1 MDRMIYTAL
10 TGMDASMARQRAI
23 ANNLANVSTPGFRG
37 ESFAALS
44 MRITGEQMEARS
56 FAQGGVRGVDLTPGT
71 IVQTGRSLDI
81 AVNNDALI
89 AFQGPEGGEVYSRR
103 GDLAIGPAGTL
114 ENGDGLLVMGENGPI
129 TLPAGADI
137 SIGKD
142 GHIFAGD
149 PAAPEQPAEEVAR
162 IKLVGTEGST
172 ILKGLDGHLR
182 VPNDG
187 VLPVDP
193 TAEVT
198 SGALEQS
205 NVDSATALVEMIE
218 AQRSF
223 EMRAKLFSTARELD
237 ERGASLMSL
246 NS

>member
-44 MRITGEQMEARS
+44 MKITGQQMEARS

-71 IVQTGRSLDI
+71 VVQTGRALDI
-81 AVNNDALI
+81 AVNGDALI
-89 AFQGPEGGEVYSRR
+89 ALQAPEGGEVYSRR
-103 GDLAIGPAGTL
+103 GDLAIGPTGTL
-114 ENGDGLLVMGENGPI
+114 ENGEGLLVMGENGRI
-129 TLPAGADI
+129 TVPAGA
-137 SIGKD
+137 SVTIGKD
-142 GHIFAGD
+142 GRVFASD
-149 PAAPEQPAEEVAR
+149 PALANQPPEEVGQ
-162 IKLVGTEGST
+162 IKLASVEGST
-172 ILKGLDGHLR
+172 ILKDLDGHLR
-182 VPNDG
+182 VPDDG

-223 EMRAKLFSTARELD
+223 EMRAKLFTTASELD
-237 ERGASLMSL
+237 ETGASLMSL

>member
-37 ESFAALS
+37 ESFAALT
-44 MRITGEQMEARS
+44 MKITGDQLEARS
-56 FAQGGVRGVDLTPGT
+56 FAQGGVRGVDLTPGSV
-71 IVQTGRSLDI
+71 VQSGRALDI
-81 AVNNDALI
+81 AVQGDALI

-103 GDLAIGPAGTL
+103 GDLAIGPSGTL

-129 TLPAGADI
+129 ALPTGQAI

-142 GHIFAGD
+142 GRIFAND

-162 IKLVGTEGST
+162 IKLASAEGST
-172 ILKGLDGHLR
+172 VLKGLDGHLR
-182 VPNDG
+182 VADDG
-187 VLPVDP
+187 VLPADP

-205 NVDSATALVEMIE
+205 NVDSASALVDMIE

-223 EMRAKLFSTARELD
+223 EMRAKLFSTASELD